1 MAGGCLGFLYE
12 SKPEHRR
19 LLTVFT
25 LAVCFYVATIF
36 GSYYGSVAKIFV
48 AYQVKHFDSLSI
60 LSADLALSERRYP
73 TENIDAL
80 IVRRAVTSSPSIY
93 R

>member
-25 LAVCFYVATIF
+25 LAVCFYVATVL
-36 GSYYGSVAKIFV
+36 SRYYCAVAKIFV
-48 AYQVKHFDSLSI
+48 AY
-60 LSADLALSERRYP
+60 
-73 TENIDAL
+73 
-80 IVRRAVTSSPSIY
+80 
-93 R
+93 